1 MRLRIV
7 EALDDIECSNNQEDL
22 IIRFRAENA
31 DGTYEEVQ
39 TINQI
44 LEKIEE
50 EDGED
55 GEDNIWK
62 FWSIDAH
69 QGPLNRS
76 DPNYKGSSWN
86 V

>member
-1 MRLRIV
+1 MRLQIV
-7 EALDDIECSNNQEDL
+7 EAIDNIELSINQEDL

-50 EDGED
+50 QD

-62 FWSIDAH
+62 FRSIDVH
-69 QGPLNRS
+69 QGPLKHS
-76 DPNYKGSSWN
+76 YPNYKGSSWN

>member
-1 MRLRIV
+1 MRLQFV
-7 EALDDIECSNNQEDL
+7 EALDDIERSINQEDL
-22 IIRFRAENA
+22 IICFRAENA

-55 GEDNIWK
+55 NIWK
-62 FWSIDAH
+62 FSSIDTH
-69 QGPLNRS
+69 QGPLNHS
-76 DPNYKGSSWN
+76 DTNYKGSSWN

>member
-1 MRLRIV
+1 MIK
-7 EALDDIECSNNQEDL
+7 IERSINQEDL
-22 IIRFRAENA
+22 IIRFSAENA

-55 GEDNIWK
+55 NIWK
-62 FWSIDAH
+62 FRSIDVH
-69 QGPLNRS
+69 QGPFKRS
-76 DPNYKGSSWN
+76 DPNYKGSS
-86 V
+86 